1 MLKEHEDLTELRER
15 TDHQE
20 DQDQRDQT
28 EQREIAVQRGQ
39 MDQLADP
46 EAEEASDLLEQSV
59 NEDLKDQ
66 WEWLEVQ
73 ESPANVDHWVTKEM
87 MVLVDQ
93 QVPVDPWEFQEM
105 VD

>member
-1 MLKEHEDLTELRER
+1 MVQKER

-20 DQDQRDQT
+20 DLEQRDQT
-28 EQREIAVQRGQ
+28 ELREIEVQKDQ
-39 MDQLADP
+39 TDQLVDP
-46 EAEEASDLLEQSV
+46 VVEEVLDLPVKSE

-73 ESPANVDHWVTKEM
+73 ENQANVDLWVTKET
-87 MVLVDQ
+87 MVLVEP
-93 QVPVDPWEFQEM
+93 QVPVVPWEFQEM